1 MRKKPL
7 EFFLKLL
14 DLKKAR
20 SAMIA
25 NRARSELDRVQN
37 FERQLK
43 DYHDEYQRSW
53 LESAKQGG
61 SVSELV
67 SRSSFVSRLRETVEA
82 QGPEVSAASERLQR
96 AGSRAAADGFRADT
110 LRKYL
115 KAKRLERRKAID
127 LGEEREANDRG
138 GRPRR

>member
-1 MRKKPL
+1 MRSKPL

-25 NRARSELDRVQN
+25 NRARSEFDRVQN
-37 FERQLK
+37 FEQQLK
-43 DYHDEYQRSW
+43 TYHDEYQRSW

-61 SVSELV
+61 SASELA

-82 QGPEVSAASERLQR
+82 QGPEVSAAAARMNR
-96 AGSRAAADGFRADT
+96 ASSRAATDGFRADT

-115 KAKRLERRKAID
+115 QAKRLARRKAIEHR
-127 LGEEREANDRG
+127 EEREANDRG
-138 GRPRR
+138 GQPRR

>member
-1 MRKKPL
+1 MRSKPL

-14 DLKKAR
+14 DLKKIR

-25 NRARSELDRVQN
+25 NRARGEFDRVQN
-37 FERQLK
+37 FEQQLK
-43 DYHDEYQRSW
+43 EYHDEYQRSW

-61 SVSELV
+61 TASELS

-82 QGPEVSAASERLQR
+82 QGPEVSAAAERMQR
-96 AGSRAAADGFRADT
+96 ASSRAAADGFRAET

-115 KAKRLERRKAID
+115 QAKRLARRKEIERQ
-127 LGEEREANDRG
+127 EERQANDRG
-138 GRPRR
+138 GHPRR

>member
-1 MRKKPL
+1 MRSKPL

-25 NRARSELDRVQN
+25 NRARGELDRVQN
-37 FERQLK
+37 FERQLQE
-43 DYHDEYQRSW
+43 YHDEYQRSW

-61 SVSELV
+61 SASELA

-82 QGPEVSAASERLQR
+82 QGPEVSAAAERLQR

-115 KAKRLERRKAID
+115 QSKRLARRKEIERR
-127 LGEEREANDRG
+127 EERDANDRG
-138 GRPRR
+138 GHPRR

>member
-25 NRARSELDRVQN
+25 NRARSEFDRVQN

-61 SVSELV
+61 SVGELV
-67 SRSSFVSRLRETVEA
+67 TRSSFVSRLRETVEA

-96 AGSRAAADGFRADT
+96 ASSRAAADGFRADT

-115 KAKRLERRKAID
+115 KAKRLERRKAVD
-127 LGEEREANDRG
+127 RSEEREANDRG
-138 GRPRR
+138 GHPRR

>member
-1 MRKKPL
+1 MRRKPL

-14 DLKKAR
+14 DLKKVR

-25 NRARSELDRVQN
+25 NRARGEWDRAQT

-43 DYHDEYQRSW
+43 DYHEEYQRAW

-61 SVSELV
+61 SASELA
-67 SRSSFVSRLRETVEA
+67 SRSSFVSRLRETAEA
-82 QGPEVSAASERLQR
+82 QGPEVAAAAERMTR

-115 KAKRLERRKAID
+115 QSKRQARRKELERR
-127 LGEEREANDRG
+127 EEREANERG
-138 GRPRR
+138 GLPRR

>member
-20 SAMIA
+20 SVMIA
-25 NRARSELDRVQN
+25 NRARSEFDRVQN

-53 LESAKQGG
+53 LESARQGG
-61 SVSELV
+61 SASELA
-67 SRSSFVSRLRETVEA
+67 SRSSFVSRLRDTVEA
-82 QGPEVSAASERLQR
+82 QGPEVSAASERLTR